1 MNLTVLKALDR
12 VHPSR
17 IHSMLNN
24 KMSQSSLLIVLA
36 MFWLLFCGNGC
47 FPSSP
52 AMWKTLSA
60 MRPDLEETPLEDVLL
75 RLMACSTNRCCQY
88 MITLLTL
95 LKKRRHGPVFQVNV
109 YRQHALD
116 HLDRCRRRPGL
127 QNGYGSSVLCESL
140 QTIANGSM

>member
-12 VHPSR
+12 VRPSR
-17 IHSMLNN
+17 THSMLKN

-95 LKKRRHGPVFQVNV
+95 LRNFVMFQYFNG
-109 YRQHALD
+109 LF
-116 HLDRCRRRPGL
+116 LLPTRC
-127 QNGYGSSVLCESL
+127 GSPRSL
-140 QTIANGSM
+140 SPPSWS